1 MLMEQLKVKSP
12 KLKVHSGDKGFSKLN
27 GKKLPKDNFIF
38 EVIGTLDE
46 LSTLLGLARVIAK
59 ENSNGIV
66 RIQKDLGKIMAEV
79 ACFGEEKL
87 STDDFKF
94 LERITTE
101 YEKKAGRMD
110 KFLIPGQNEKE
121 AVVNIVRA
129 VCRRAER
136 RVVALGHQQKV
147 SSLILVYLNRL
158 SLLLFYWAVI
168 LSK

>member
-1 MLMEQLKVKSP
+1 MLSHP
-12 KLKVHSGDKGFSKLN
+12 GDKGFSKLN

-38 EVIGTLDE
+38 EAIGTLDE
-46 LSTLLGLARVIAK
+46 LNALLGLVRVIVK
-59 ENSNGIV
+59 ENSVDIV
-66 RIQKDLGKIMAEV
+66 RIQKDLGKIMAEI

-87 STDDFKF
+87 SADDLKF
-94 LERITTE
+94 LEHITTE
-101 YEKKAGRMD
+101 HEKKAGRID

-136 RVVALGHQQKV
+136 RVVTLSHQQKV
-147 SSLILVYLNRL
+147 PSLILIYLNRL

-168 LSK
+168 FSK